1 VARKPLTRNIVARM
15 NRDTADRLDELADE
29 WETTVS
35 AIVREAVKEYLAKL
49 EKEQEVER
57 PSETAFG

>member
-1 VARKPLTRNIVARM
+1 MARKPLTRNIVARM